1 MKSKIM
7 QAALKYA
14 EMGFSVIPVKQDKR
28 PYLAWQE
35 FQHRRAT
42 PTEIKAWWK
51 DWPDANV
58 AIVAGVQSGVDI
70 IDADTEEAK
79 NSIDEFLP
87 DSLLVPTVKTPKGWH
102 YYFLHKTGL
111 TNKARVLA
119 GCDIRTQGGYVL
131 APPSSN
137 GKNAYAWLPGLK
149 ITDVEVS
156 PIPEMLWDVLIQQC
170 GEAISYTSTS
180 IYNRESSNVVKRRQT
195 SSRMFSDGRR
205 DNDLFHTANCLV
217 KGGMEKEN
225 TFQVL
230 EILASSWGEGDDKK
244 WLEAKVLS
252 ALKRSESSD
261 RNIAQEVRDF
271 VLSSNGVFL
280 SSEVV
285 NFLGLSSNVVIK
297 KNISKTLSRLVDEE
311 IIERTG
317 TRNGQFRRVETD
329 APEID
334 IFSADS
340 SDIKIQYPLNLHD
353 HFRTLPKNIIVIA
366 GTQDAGK
373 TAFLMNFAL
382 MNLRLGIPTRY
393 MSSEMGPAEFK
404 ARAEKFERPLSDW
417 KPIEIREVS
426 SNFQDYIL
434 PEGINLIDYL
444 ELSDAFYKVGGDL
457 KEIYDRLTTGICIVA
472 IQKDFKAELGRGGS
486 FGLEKP
492 RLYVTFTSNPPEGST
507 AKIVK
512 CKNWADPDN
521 NPNGKQV
528 QFKLRR
534 GCDFWQVG
542 EWGYK
547 KKEVVSDDSV

>member
-1 MKSKIM
+1 M
-7 QAALKYA
+7 QAALKYS
-14 EMGFSVIPVKQDKR
+14 ELGFSVIPVKQNKR
-28 PYLAWQE
+28 PYIEWTE
-35 FQHRRAT
+35 FQHRRAGK
-42 PTEIKAWWK
+42 PEIEAWWK
-51 DWPDANV
+51 EWPDANV
-58 AIVAGVQSGVDI
+58 AIVAGIQSGVDI
-70 IDADTEEAK
+70 IDADTEEAR
-79 NSIDEFLP
+79 NSIQEFLP
-87 DSLLVPTVKTPKGWH
+87 DSLSVPTVKTPKGWH
-102 YYFLHKTGL
+102 YYFLHKGGL

-119 GCDIRTQGGYVL
+119 SCDIRTQGGYVL
-131 APPSSN
+131 APPSTN
-137 GKNAYAWLPGLK
+137 GKAVYAWLPGLK

-156 PIPEMLWDVLIQQC
+156 PIPDMLWDVLVQQC
-170 GEAISYTSTS
+170 GEASSYSNNALVLDTSTKG
-180 IYNRESSNVVKRRQT
+180 ESSNVVKRRQT
-195 SSRMFSDGRR
+195 SSRIFEDGRR

-217 KGGMEKEN
+217 KGGMEHSN
-225 TFQVL
+225 ISQVL
-230 EILASSWGEGDDKK
+230 EIVASSWGEGDDKK
-244 WLEAKVLS
+244 WLEAKVSS
-252 ALKRSESSD
+252 ALKRSEGKD
-261 RNIAQEVRDF
+261 RNIAQEVKEF

-297 KNISKTLSRLVDEE
+297 KNVSRVLCRLVDEG

-317 TRNGQFRRVETD
+317 TRNGQFRKVETD

-340 SDIKIQYPLNLHD
+340 GDIKIQYPLNLHD
-353 HFRTLPKNIIVIA
+353 HFKTLPKNIIVIA

-382 MNLRLGIPTRY
+382 MNLRLGIPIRY
-393 MSSEMGPAEFK
+393 MSSEMGPAEFR

-457 KEIYDRLTTGICIVA
+457 KEIYDRLTTGIAVVA
-472 IQKDFKAELGRGGS
+472 LQKDFKAELGRGGS

-492 RLYVTFTSNPPEGST
+492 RLYITFTANPPEGST

-512 CKNWADPDN
+512 CKNWANPDS

-547 KKEVVSDDSV
+547 KKETNND